1 MSKVSTPVVSVTYGE
16 IQKRNGERITAEE
29 GYANLA
35 KPHMLSEASQ
45 KDYKKSLK
53 SWTDRFL
60 EASLMVTWDFR
71 VLEHA
76 INSMQIDHPEIAV
89 GQYITKAGEEIKVSR
104 HTEAILAKRAA
115 EKEEADRR
123 AQDKA
128 DKADKA
134 ARKASKAASKW
145 LDEEEAARKARGEC
159 KGQMKLLKDDGSI
172 AEPASEVVTTKI
184 EPEPI
189 SEVVQKAQ
197 DKIDDSQTRD
207 LPYGFMLPSELN
219 NLMDLFRAGD
229 VDAGRQKLNELIEEK
244 ADKKGRN
251 ALFKKVF
258 ADLEALVPKKDEK
271 AKDPKPTP
279 AQKSSASSP
288 ASATPKGGAKE
299 SQPEEKPMSELQKK
313 AAEKKAK
320 AAAAAKK

>member
-115 EKEEADRR
+115 EKEEAEL
-123 AQDKA
+123 KA
-128 DKADKA
+128 MEKA
-134 ARKASKAASKW
+134 AKAMRKQSKAA
-145 LDEEEAARKARGEC
+145 EAYHKASGEVE
-159 KGQMKLLKDDGSI
+159 GQLKIFKPKDDGSQ

-207 LPYGFMLPSELN
+207 LPYGFLLPSELN
-219 NLMDLFRAGD
+219 TLMDLFRAGD

-258 ADLEALVPKKDEK
+258 ADLEAIAPKKDEK
-271 AKDPKPTP
+271 AKDPKPAP

-299 SQPEEKPMSELQKK
+299 SQPEEKPLSELQKK